1 MRSPDAGSRTTWED
15 PARIPRAPGSFGA
28 AGGGFGECVPTGP
41 EGPGAATAGSLLTRE
56 MRVVFAGTPG
66 FASTVLLALLGSR
79 HEVVAVYTRPDR
91 RAGRGRALRTSP
103 VKRVAEAHGIR
114 VRQPP
119 VLRTKE
125 VRARLREDAP
135 DVIAVAAYG
144 LVFPAEILRLPAGG
158 CINVH
163 ASLLPRWRGAAPVQ
177 RAILA
182 GDERTGVSIML
193 MDTGLDTGE
202 VLASSATPIHPRD
215 TAGDLLERLAVLGAD
230 LLVHTLDHLGEARS
244 KARPQKASGALR
256 AARIEKHEAR
266 LDWRCGAVALDRLV
280 RAMNPEPGAF
290 TTSPGPRTGG
300 EQRRLKIW
308 RARALAGSD
317 AEPPGRVM
325 VANGKEVQVA
335 TGRGRLALLE
345 VQREGGR
352 RMPIGAYVNAHPL
365 APGAV
370 LGP

>member
-1 MRSPDAGSRTTWED
+1 MR
-15 PARIPRAPGSFGA
+15 I
-28 AGGGFGECVPTGP
+28 
-41 EGPGAATAGSLLTRE
+41 
-56 MRVVFAGTPG
+56 VFAGTPG
-66 FASTVLLALLGSR
+66 FASTVLRALIESR
-79 HEVVAVYTRPDR
+79 HEVVAVYTQPDR
-91 RAGRGRALRTSP
+91 RAGRGRALRANP
-103 VKRVAEAHGIR
+103 VKRFAEARGIR
-114 VRQPP
+114 IRQPP
-119 VLRTKE
+119 DLRAKE

-144 LVFPAEILRLPAGG
+144 LIFPAEILALPAGG

-182 GDERTGVSIML
+182 GDEHAGVSIML

-202 VLASSATPIHPRD
+202 VLASAATPIHPD
-215 TAGDLLERLAVLGAD
+215 DSAGDLRERLAALGAD
-230 LLVHTLDHLGEARS
+230 LLVHTLDHLNEARS
-244 KARPQKASGALR
+244 KARPQNASGALR

-266 LDWRCGAVALDRLV
+266 LDWRRAAVALDRLV

-290 TTSPGPRTGG
+290 TTLPELRTEG
-300 EQRRLKIW
+300 ERRRLKIW
-308 RARALAGSD
+308 RARPLAGTD

-325 VANGKEVQVA
+325 AASRKEVQVA
-335 TGRGRLALLE
+335 AGRGRLALLE

-352 RMPIGAYVNAHPL
+352 RMPIDAYLNAHPL